1 MNSFRHELSPT
12 QSAALIVAATLSIL
26 FTHAAPAQSVC
37 LPAPRLLTTMPMGG
51 QVGTQLDVSVTG
63 ELLDP
68 TSELLFSH
76 PSISA
81 SPKKGEDG
89 QVIANEYVVTI
100 ASDCPVGVHNAR
112 MLTQYGISTGRAFS
126 VGVLPEQMQATP
138 TTTLESALELPVPVV
153 CNARLAAKCVNHYR
167 FEGQA
172 GQRMMIECAA
182 SSIDSKLKPVL
193 IIANAAG
200 DDLMAQR
207 RGDCLDFVLPETGTY
222 VLKVHD
228 LTFQGGPNT
237 FFRLTVQQLPVGE
250 LAQSLAS
257 SHEVSS
263 FSWPPMHI
271 VAGDGAV
278 TEASASEATLTS
290 TGKSESLAIELP
302 CDIEGVFEIAADVD
316 QYEFMAKKGDV
327 WWIEVASQR
336 LGRPTDP
343 TILVQQVVPSGDQE
357 TFVDVTTLN
366 DIPSPITMSSNFYS
380 YDGPP
385 YNAGS
390 SDPMGKLEIPNDGV
404 YRLQISDLF
413 GGTRADARN
422 IYRLIIR
429 KPTPDFAIVAWPLH
443 RELRNG
449 DRNALSKP
457 IALRPGQT
465 MPLDV
470 VAIRRDGFD
479 GPIEI
484 GMNGLPEG
492 VHAACLAIPAGQT
505 HGHLLITAD
514 PDAVAGYTLANL
526 YAEAIVNEIPVRRSG
541 CFASMTW
548 PVTDHGAE
556 IPAPHLMPDI
566 PVSVG
571 SVEKAPI
578 ALVPQNE
585 GVIEAIEGEKL
596 TVELAH
602 IRTAEF
608 SGAAVSMQTLGT
620 GFTRHPAFD
629 INLTDASSKVVIDLA
644 QLKVTPG
651 DYQIAFIGTAVS
663 KYVPPVLT
671 TDSAQPNPTPPAPVD
686 IAEILISQPISIRV
700 LPQSTTETEQGATL

>member
-1 MNSFRHELSPT
+1 MNSFRHEASPT
-12 QSAALIVAATLSIL
+12 QSAAFFVAAILSFL
-26 FTHAAPAQSVC
+26 FMHAAPAQSVC

-51 QVGTQLDVSVTG
+51 QVGTQLDVNVTG

-68 TSELLFSH
+68 NSELLFSH

-89 QVIANEYVVTI
+89 QAIANQYVVTI
-100 ASDCPVGVHNAR
+100 ASDCPVGVHDAR
-112 MLTQYGISTGRAFS
+112 MLTQYGISSCRAFS
-126 VGVLPEQMQATP
+126 VGKLPEQVQATP
-138 TTTLESALELPVPVV
+138 TTTLETALQLPVPAV
-153 CNARLAAKCVNHYR
+153 CNAFLAAKSVNYYR

-172 GQRMMIECAA
+172 GQRMMIDCAA

-193 IIANAAG
+193 IIADAAG
-200 DDLMAQR
+200 NDLMAQR

-250 LAQSLAS
+250 LAQPLAS
-257 SHEVSS
+257 TREVSS

-271 VAGDGAV
+271 VASDGAV
-278 TEASASEATLTS
+278 MEASASEATLTS
-290 TGKSESLAIELP
+290 TGKLKALAIELP
-302 CDIEGVFEIAADVD
+302 CDVAGVFEIAADVD
-316 QYEFMAKKGDV
+316 QYEFTAKKGDV

-343 TILVQQVVPSGDQE
+343 TILVQQIVQSGDQE

-366 DIPSPITMSSNFYS
+366 DIASPITMSSNFYS

-449 DRNALSKP
+449 DRNDLSKP
-457 IALRPGQT
+457 IALRSGQT

-484 GMNGLPEG
+484 GLDGLPEG
-492 VHAACLAIPAGQT
+492 VRAACLTIPAGQT
-505 HGHLLITAD
+505 HGHLLVTAD
-514 PDAVAGYTLANL
+514 PGAVAGHTLANL
-526 YAEAIVNEIPVRRSG
+526 YAEAIVNDMPVRRPG
-541 CFASMTW
+541 RFASLAW
-548 PVTDHGAE
+548 PVTDHSAE

-571 SVEKAPI
+571 SAEKAPI

-585 GVIEAIEGEKL
+585 GVIEVMEGQPL

-608 SGAAVSMQTLGT
+608 SGAAASMQTLGA
-620 GFTRHPAFD
+620 GFTAHPTFD
-629 INLTDASSKVVIDLA
+629 INLSDESSKTVIDLA
-644 QLKVTPG
+644 QLKVKPG
-651 DYQIAFIGTAVS
+651 DYRIAFIGTAVS
-663 KYVPPVLT
+663 KYVPPVLNP
-671 TDSAQPNPTPPAPVD
+671 DAVQPNPTPPAPVD
-686 IAEILISQPISIRV
+686 IAEILISQPINIRV
-700 LPQSTTETEQGATL
+700 LPQSPTKSEQGATL